1 MHSYKVL
8 ITTSGIGSRLGEFTK
23 FTNKSLL
30 RIGEKPA
37 ISYIIESYPSDVK
50 FVVTLGYFGDQVRD
64 FLEISYPERQFEFVT
79 VSNYNGE
86 GSSLLFSMSHAKDCL
101 QEPFI
106 FHASDTI
113 ILDKIPAPE
122 YNWNAGYKGPGSS
135 SYASF
140 DVLGDSVKIMYD
152 KGNLNPDYLHVGLL
166 GIHDYAQF
174 WKLVTET
181 LIEQKYGFTL
191 GDVDVLKKM
200 IHTNQFKLFKTK
212 EWYDIGNVDK
222 MNEAKIQLDTGKIHV
237 LDKLGESIFH
247 VNNSIVKFFY
257 DKTICANRAKR
268 TEYLKDVVPAIT
280 SSKPNFYKYSYVE
293 GKLFSNIVN
302 RKSFPLLLDWAEKNL
317 WLKTDAISKEK
328 FKEVCYNFYLKK
340 TIERLVQFHESRALQ
355 DDESIINDEKIPKI
369 NDMLATI
376 DMDYLC
382 SSEPTLFHGDFIL
395 DNIIYQGDGNF
406 KLIDWRQ
413 DFGGELIAGDKYY
426 DLGKLAHNLVVNHE
440 LIDQNF
446 FTVTKHDENINLN
459 IHRLQTLV
467 DSEKVLFDLL
477 AEKGYDV
484 KKVKILRAIIWLN
497 MSPLHHHPFDLFLY
511 YYGKYSLYLAIK
523 EHGL

>member
-1 MHSYKVL
+1 MDSYKVL
-8 ITTSGIGSRLGEFTK
+8 ITTSGIGSRLGEFTR

-37 ISYIIESYPSDVK
+37 ISYIIESYPPEVT
-50 FVVTLGYFGDQVRD
+50 FVITLGYFGDQVKD
-64 FLEISYPERQFEFVT
+64 FLEIAYPDKEFEFVT

-86 GSSLLFSMSHAKDCL
+86 GSSLLFSLFHAKDYL

-113 ILDKIPAPE
+113 ILDKIPAPQ
-122 YNWNAGYKGPGSS
+122 YNWNAGYKGSGSS

-140 DVLGDSVKIMYD
+140 DVLGDTVKIMYD

-166 GIHDYAQF
+166 GINDFASF
-174 WKLVTET
+174 WKYVEET
-181 LIEQKYGFTL
+181 LIDQNYSFTL

-200 IHTNQFKLFKTK
+200 IYTSSFTLVKVRD
-212 EWYDIGNVDK
+212 WYDIGNVDK
-222 MNEAKIQLDTGKIHV
+222 MNEAKAQLDSGKIHV

-247 VNNSIVKFFY
+247 INNSIVKFFY

-268 TEYLKDVVPAIT
+268 TEYLKDVVPSIT
-280 SSKPNFYKYSYVE
+280 ASKLNFYKYSYID
-293 GKLFSNIVN
+293 GTLFSNIVN
-302 RKSFPLLLDWAEKNL
+302 RKSFPLLLEWAEKNL
-317 WLKTDAISKEK
+317 WLKTETISRER
-328 FKEVCYNFYLKK
+328 FKDICYNFYYTK
-340 TIERLVQFHESRALQ
+340 TIARLKEFHTSRILE
-355 DDESIINDEKIPKI
+355 DDENIINDESIPKI
-369 NDMLATI
+369 DEMLKSI

-382 SSEPTLFHGDFIL
+382 NTEPTLFHGDFIL

-413 DFGGELIAGDKYY
+413 DFGGELVAGDKYY

-446 FTVTKHDENINLN
+446 FTVTKQNDNISLN

-477 AEKGYDV
+477 DAKGYDI

-511 YYGKYSLYLAIK
+511 YYGKYSLFQAIQ
-523 EHGL
+523 

>member
-1 MHSYKVL
+1 MQSYKVL

-37 ISYIIESYPSDVK
+37 ISYIIESYPPEVK
-50 FVVTLGYFGDQVRD
+50 FVITLGYFGDQVRD
-64 FLEISYPERQFEFVT
+64 FLDISYPDKVFEYVT
-79 VSNYNGE
+79 VTNYNGE
-86 GSSLLFSMSHAKDCL
+86 GSSLLFSLFHAKNYL

-113 ILDKIPAPE
+113 ILDNIPAPI

-140 DVLGDSVKIMYD
+140 DVLGDTVKIMYD

-166 GIHDYAQF
+166 GIYDYKPF
-174 WKLVTET
+174 WDLVEQT
-181 LIEQKYGFTL
+181 LVEKNYGFTL

-200 IHTNQFKLFKTK
+200 VNTHTFKLFRTR

-222 MNEAKIQLDTGKIHV
+222 MNEAKANLDNGKIHV

-247 VNNSIVKFFY
+247 VNNSIIKFFY
-257 DKTICANRAKR
+257 DKTICSNRAKR
-268 TEYLKDVVPAIT
+268 TEYLKNVVPAVIDT
-280 SSKPNFYKYSYVE
+280 KPNFYKYKYVE

-317 WLKTDAISKEK
+317 WLKTDDISPEK
-328 FKEVCYNFYLKK
+328 FKEVCYYFYYKK
-340 TIERLVQFHESRALQ
+340 TIARLADFHESRALK
-355 DDESIINDEKIPKI
+355 DDECIVNDEKIPQI
-369 NDMLATI
+369 SQMLKSI

-382 SSEPTLFHGDFIL
+382 SGEPTLFHGDFIL
-395 DNIIYQGDGNF
+395 DNILYQGNGTF

-440 LIDQNF
+440 LVDQNF
-446 FTVTKHDENINLN
+446 FTVTKQDENISLN

-477 AEKGYDV
+477 AERGYDV

-523 EHGL
+523 